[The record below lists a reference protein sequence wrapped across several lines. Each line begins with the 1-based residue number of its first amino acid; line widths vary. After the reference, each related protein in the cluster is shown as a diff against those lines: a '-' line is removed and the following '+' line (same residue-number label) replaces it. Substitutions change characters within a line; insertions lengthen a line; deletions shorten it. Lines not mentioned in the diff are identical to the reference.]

1 MNHDKQLPTF
11 AAASA
16 DRRMQAINRSAPLPL
31 RRIATEK
38 LRDTGLALIQLPI
51 FILINQAGRLLAKLL
66 GVAVPGNVIGMVLLF
81 VLLTSGVIPLR
92 LLERGAALLT
102 RHLAFFIIPIAVGA
116 MDFGGLLLAHGPA
129 LLLALG
135 GSFVVGIAV
144 TGRVSQAL
152 AAPRKEALHEV
163 HDHLV

>member
-1 MNHDKQLPTF
+1 M
-11 AAASA
+11 
-16 DRRMQAINRSAPLPL
+16 

-38 LRDTGLALIQLPI
+38 LRGTGLALIQLPI
-51 FILINQAGRLLAKLL
+51 FILLNQAGGLLAKLS
-66 GVAVPGNVIGMVLLF
+66 GVAAPGDVIGMVQF
-81 VLLTSGVIPLR
+81 VRLMSGAIPLR
-92 LLERGAALLT
+92 FLERGVGLLS

-116 MDFGGLLLAHGPA
+116 MDFGGLPLSHGPA
-129 LLLALG
+129 LLLALC

-152 AAPRKEALHEV
+152 SALREDGLHEP